1 MRSPVFCALQD
12 PPYWNGWVLSACMH
26 AVVVGS
32 VLFLSHQLPTPQ
44 IAERDPIAVSFV
56 TPQLTRTPPTHR
68 PTIKQSP
75 STPTTKSKQVQPKP
89 VPREPTRAK
98 PRTQTQ
104 IRQTVSPQMMAHAS
118 VKPVHQPTSQL
129 TNVTRI
135 PVAQPKP
142 VRHTASEPAI
152 SSGTISSQPKPQ
164 HTGIAQHHTAA
175 KVHASPTHRK
185 PIHGSTTT
193 EKVERVTP
201 LNPIIR
207 HHVAN
212 APQRIATPVRSAPLR
227 QSASTLP
234 AHEEKITRA
243 PAMEVMT
250 EKVERV
256 TPLNPIIRHHVA
268 NAPQR
273 IAIPVRAA
281 LQRQS
286 VHTLPSHE
294 EKITRAAEQK
304 ITRAAAMEVMKQQ
317 VARGR
322 TRTAVRH
329 VFSKPARQQ
338 AAFSSENPVVQT
350 RATFNFTRHTRKVRP
365 ATTAR
370 PASTKGFSP
379 ELLAYSKLLREK
391 IARTLKFPRLAKRLG
406 YSGTT
411 HVAIALSKTGIVRDL
426 KISQPSGYEILDKA
440 AVVTLKKVLQTTKP
454 PESIEIERL
463 VIPIAFNLK
472 RN

>member
-1 MRSPVFCALQD
+1 MRSSVFCALQD
-12 PPYWNGWVLSACMH
+12 PPYWNSWVLSACMH

-212 APQRIATPVRSAPLR
+212 APQRIATPVR
-227 QSASTLP
+227 
-234 AHEEKITRA
+234 
-243 PAMEVMT
+243 
-250 EKVERV
+250 
-256 TPLNPIIRHHVA
+256 
-268 NAPQR
+268 
-273 IAIPVRAA
+273 AA

-304 ITRAAAMEVMKQQ
+304 ITRAPAMEVMKQQ

-338 AAFSSENPVVQT
+338 AAFSSGNPVVQT

-440 AVVTLKKVLQTTKP
+440 AIVTLQKVLQTTKP

>member
-1 MRSPVFCALQD
+1 MRSSVFCALQD
-12 PPYWNGWVLSACMH
+12 PPYWNSWVLSACMH

-212 APQRIATPVRSAPLR
+212 APQRIATPVR
-227 QSASTLP
+227 
-234 AHEEKITRA
+234 
-243 PAMEVMT
+243 
-250 EKVERV
+250 
-256 TPLNPIIRHHVA
+256 
-268 NAPQR
+268 
-273 IAIPVRAA
+273 AA

-304 ITRAAAMEVMKQQ
+304 ITRAPAIEVMKQH
-317 VARGR
+317 VTSGKPH
-322 TRTAVRH
+322 TAVRH

-338 AAFSSENPVVQT
+338 AAFSSGNPVVQT

-391 IARTLKFPRLAKRLG
+391 IAPN
-406 YSGTT
+406 S
-411 HVAIALSKTGIVRDL
+411 
-426 KISQPSGYEILDKA
+426 
-440 AVVTLKKVLQTTKP
+440 
-454 PESIEIERL
+454 
-463 VIPIAFNLK
+463 
-472 RN
+472 

>member
-1 MRSPVFCALQD
+1 MRSPVLCALQD

-44 IAERDPIAVSFV
+44 IAESNPIAVSFV

-68 PTIKQSP
+68 PTMKQSP

-185 PIHGSTTT
+185 PIPGRTTT

-207 HHVAN
+207 THVAN
-212 APQRIATPVRSAPLR
+212 APQPVAIPVRAALQR
-227 QSASTLP
+227 QSVNTLP
-234 AHEEKITRA
+234 SHEEKITRA
-243 PAMEVMT
+243 PAMEVM
-250 EKVERV
+250 
-256 TPLNPIIRHHVA
+256 
-268 NAPQR
+268 
-273 IAIPVRAA
+273 
-281 LQRQS
+281 
-286 VHTLPSHE
+286 
-294 EKITRAAEQK
+294 
-304 ITRAAAMEVMKQQ
+304 KQH
-317 VARGR
+317 VARGKPH
-322 TRTAVRH
+322 TAVRH

-338 AAFSSENPVVQT
+338 AAFSSGNPVVQT
-350 RATFNFTRHTRKVRP
+350 RTTVNYTRHTRKVRP
-365 ATTAR
+365 TTVAR
-370 PASTKGFSP
+370 SASTNGFSP

-411 HVAIALSKTGIVRDL
+411 HVAIALSKTGIVRAL
-426 KISQPSGYEILDKA
+426 TISQPSGYEILDKA

-454 PESIEIERL
+454 PESIEIEQL

>member
-1 MRSPVFCALQD
+1 MRSSVFCALQD

-44 IAERDPIAVSFV
+44 IAESNPIAVSFV

-207 HHVAN
+207 THATN
-212 APQRIATPVRSAPLR
+212 APQPV
-227 QSASTLP
+227 
-234 AHEEKITRA
+234 
-243 PAMEVMT
+243 
-250 EKVERV
+250 
-256 TPLNPIIRHHVA
+256 
-268 NAPQR
+268 
-273 IAIPVRAA
+273 AIPVRAA

-304 ITRAAAMEVMKQQ
+304 ITRAPAMEVMKQQ

-338 AAFSSENPVVQT
+338 AAFSSGNPVVQT

-440 AVVTLKKVLQTTKP
+440 AIVTLQKVLQTTKP

>member
-1 MRSPVFCALQD
+1 MRSSVFCALQD

-212 APQRIATPVRSAPLR
+212 APQRIATPVR
-227 QSASTLP
+227 
-234 AHEEKITRA
+234 
-243 PAMEVMT
+243 
-250 EKVERV
+250 
-256 TPLNPIIRHHVA
+256 
-268 NAPQR
+268 
-273 IAIPVRAA
+273 AA

-304 ITRAAAMEVMKQQ
+304 ITRAPAIEVMKQH
-317 VARGR
+317 VTSGKPH
-322 TRTAVRH
+322 TAVRH

-338 AAFSSENPVVQT
+338 AAFSSGNPVVQT

-440 AVVTLKKVLQTTKP
+440 AIVTLQKVLQTTKP